1 MTRLGLSISAHAN
14 LQQRLDGRISIL
26 VQNPEH
32 HFIAST
38 VLEDIMWGLLQRGI
52 SDEEAR
58 EASVEIATSLQID
71 HLLSRPCHELS
82 FGEQRRAA
90 LAGLLVLKPSLLL
103 LDEPTSGLDPVAAY
117 NLLRLVEETIQGT
130 DTTCIWATHNLH
142 SIPPKAKRTILL
154 KEGHIIFDGDSTE
167 GLSRPWL
174 IKAGL
179 AIPRSENETC

>member
-1 MTRLGLSISAHAN
+1 MIKQKEMTIQQTIAQHIKEAMLAKDKDRLSILRVVVGEFN
-14 LQQRLDGRISIL
+14 RVGKD
-26 VQNPEH
+26 V
-32 HFIAST
+32 
-38 VLEDIMWGLLQRGI
+38 
-52 SDEEAR
+52 SDDEAR
-58 EASVEIATSLQID
+58 KSSLEIATSLQID

-90 LAGLLVLKPSLLL
+90 LAGLLVLRPSLLL

-117 NLLRLVEETIQGT
+117 NLLRLVEQTIQGT
-130 DTTCIWATHNLH
+130 ETTCIWATHNLH

-154 KEGHIIFDGDSTE
+154 KKGHIIFDGDSTE

-179 AIPRSENETC
+179 AIPQSENETC